1 MLIISASAEANRRGL
16 ALGGADYLLK
26 PVTREALLHAI
37 RRRLPSRP
45 GTTVLVADD
54 DAVFRRQ
61 VGATLAT
68 AGEIRVVEAANGR
81 EALAYL
87 TQHMPDVL
95 VLDLI
100 MPDIDGFEVL
110 RRLRAD
116 RRAMNLPVLV
126 VTGKDLDAREKAS
139 LKRNLASLVSKQE
152 ASLDYFTR
160 IIGHVLDLQQV
171 AYDTRQ

>member
-1 MLIISASAEANRRGL
+1 VLIISASAEANRRGL

-68 AGEIRVVEAANGR
+68 AGEIRVVEASQAGAER
-81 EALAYL
+81 CAIGCRGLVTPLSKKQPATCFALL
-87 TQHMPDVL
+87 SQSSNR
-95 VLDLI
+95 
-100 MPDIDGFEVL
+100 G
-110 RRLRAD
+110 
-116 RRAMNLPVLV
+116 
-126 VTGKDLDAREKAS
+126 
-139 LKRNLASLVSKQE
+139 
-152 ASLDYFTR
+152 
-160 IIGHVLDLQQV
+160 
-171 AYDTRQ
+171 